1 MACWIIKE
9 EEEERLDGKGKEEEI
24 LQIEPTAVNP
34 PPDRRLTAGNI

>member
-9 EEEERLDGKGKEEEI
+9 EEEEERLDGKEEEI

-34 PPDRRLTAGNI
+34 PPD